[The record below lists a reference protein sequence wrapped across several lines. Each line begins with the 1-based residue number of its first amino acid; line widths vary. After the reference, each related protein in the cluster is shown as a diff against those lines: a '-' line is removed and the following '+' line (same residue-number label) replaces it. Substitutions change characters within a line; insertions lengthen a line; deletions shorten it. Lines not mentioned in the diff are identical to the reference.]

1 MVPLSQK
8 HKQQQMAELQ
18 QALVWAG
25 SHTKLAKI
33 LGVDRATV
41 SSWVKRGR
49 ISATMAERLE
59 ELTHGLFLKREMRP
73 DVVKWWK
80 GGEMQ

>member
-1 MVPLSQK
+1 MMSLSEK
-8 HKQQQMAELQ
+8 HKRQQIVELNQ
-18 QALVWAG
+18 VLIWAG

-41 SSWVKRGR
+41 STWVKRGR
-49 ISATMAERLE
+49 MSATMAERLE
-59 ELTHGLFLKREMRP
+59 ELTGGLFRKRELRP

-80 GGEMQ
+80 DGEMQ